1 MYNRDKQRPQIFQ
14 HMHNEENYESGMMP
28 SPPPTYMSTNP
39 FPPGDESE
47 NATVLGTTV
56 TANKNVD
63 SDGQY

>member
-1 MYNRDKQRPQIFQ
+1 
-14 HMHNEENYESGMMP
+14 MP
-28 SPPPTYMSTNP
+28 SPPPTFMSTNP

-56 TANKNVD
+56 TANMNVD